1 MPVFAVLA
9 HTEPEL
15 FARLVE
21 RLAPYPVVVHVDARS
36 RAADFAGA
44 PRTTYVSE
52 RVAVRWGGF
61 SVVRATRALYRAA
74 LERAQPSDHV
84 VLLSGQCYPA
94 RPVEEFAAHL
104 ASAPF
109 RQHCRAA
116 SMLGGKA
123 SAGRLLKRWCFDTAP
138 IGPGV
143 TRLPRALLRRGISEL
158 APRRRPCVFGGVEP
172 VAGSQ
177 WTALTADCVADL
189 LGKAED
195 PVWDDLFRTTYAPDE
210 MFFHTLVWN
219 SGWRNEVEDPRLRP
233 RAGRVTADFTNFH
246 YLDRGLTGTR
256 TLADLPAIE
265 ASRMFFV
272 RKVGSQ
278 RSAELLDALDRRLT

>member
-9 HTEPEL
+9 HAQPEL

-36 RAADFAGA
+36 RGDDFAGV
-44 PRTTYVSE
+44 PRVGYVRE

-61 SVVRATRALYRAA
+61 SVVRATLALYRTA
-74 LERAQPSDHV
+74 LELAQPCDHI

-94 RPVEEFAAHL
+94 RPVGEFADHL
-104 ASAPF
+104 ASSPF
-109 RQHCRAA
+109 RQHCRTAPLFDGAA
-116 SMLGGKA
+116 YE
-123 SAGRLLKRWCFDTAP
+123 GRVLKRWYLDALP
-138 IGPGV
+138 IGPGP
-143 TRLPRALLRRGISEL
+143 TYLPRALLRRMISEL
-158 APRRRPCVFGGVEP
+158 APRRRRSVFGDIVP

-195 PVWDDLFRTTYAPDE
+195 PYWESLFRTTLAPDE
-210 MFFHTLVWN
+210 MFFHTLLWN
-219 SGWRNEVEDPRLRP
+219 SGWRNEVEDPELRP
-233 RAGRVTADFTNFH
+233 RGGRVTADFTNFH
-246 YLDRGLTGTR
+246 YLDRLLTGTR

-272 RKVGSQ
+272 RKVGSS
-278 RSAELLDALDRRLT
+278 RSAELLDALDRRS

>member
-9 HTEPEL
+9 HTEPRL
-15 FARLVE
+15 FARLAE

-36 RAADFAGA
+36 RAADFAGV
-44 PRTTYVSE
+44 PRTTYVRD

-61 SVVRATRALYRAA
+61 SVVRATLALYRTA
-74 LERAQPSDHV
+74 LELAQPSDHI

-94 RPVEEFAAHL
+94 RPVRAFAAHL

-116 SMLGGKA
+116 TVLDDA
-123 SAGRLLKRWCFDTAP
+123 TTARRLLKRWCFDAVPT
-138 IGPGV
+138 GPGP
-143 TRLPRALLRRGISEL
+143 TALPRALLRRGITEL
-158 APRRRPCVFGGVEP
+158 TPRRRPSVFGDIEP

-195 PVWDDLFRTTYAPDE
+195 PRWKNLFRTTHAPDE

-219 SGWRNEVEDPRLRP
+219 SGWREEVEDPVLRP
-233 RAGRVTADFTNFH
+233 RAGRGTADFTNFH
-246 YLDRGLTGTR
+246 HLERLLTGTR

-265 ASRMFFV
+265 ASRMFFT
-272 RKVGSQ
+272 RKVASAQ
-278 RSAELLDALDRRLT
+278 SAELLDALDGRA

>member
-9 HTEPEL
+9 HTEPAL

-36 RAADFAGA
+36 RGADFEGV
-44 PRTTYVSE
+44 PRTTHVRD

-61 SVVRATRALYRAA
+61 SVVRATLALYRTA
-74 LERAQPSDHV
+74 LEVARPSEHI

-94 RPVEEFAAHL
+94 RPVGEFAEYL

-116 SMLGGKA
+116 GVLDDKET
-123 SAGRLLKRWCFDTAP
+123 AGRVLKRWCLDAVPT
-138 IGPGV
+138 GPGP
-143 TRLPRALLRRGISEL
+143 TYLPRALLRRAISEL
-158 APRRRPCVFGGVEP
+158 TPRRRPSVFGDIEP

-195 PVWDDLFRTTYAPDE
+195 PRWENLFRTTHAPDE

-219 SGWRNEVEDPRLRP
+219 SGWRDEVEDPVLRP

-246 YLDRGLTGTR
+246 YLERQLRGTR
-256 TLADLPAIE
+256 ALADLPAIE
-265 ASRMFFV
+265 ASRMYFV
-272 RKVGSQ
+272 RKVASPQ
-278 RSAELLDALDRRLT
+278 SAELLDALDSRT

>member
-9 HTEPEL
+9 HTEPGL

-36 RAADFAGA
+36 RGDDFAGA
-44 PRTTYVSE
+44 PRTTYVRE
-52 RVAVRWGGF
+52 RVPVRWGGF
-61 SVVRATRALYRAA
+61 SVVRATLALYRTA
-74 LERAQPSDHV
+74 LDLAQPSDHI

-94 RPVEEFAAHL
+94 RPVEEFADHL
-104 ASAPF
+104 ASSPF

-116 SMLGGKA
+116 AVLDGTA
-123 SAGRLLKRWCFDTAP
+123 AAGCVLKRWYFDDIPT
-138 IGPGV
+138 GPGL
-143 TRLPRALLRRGISEL
+143 TYLPRALLRRGISEL
-158 APRRRPCVFGGVEP
+158 APRRRPSVFGDVEP

-195 PVWDDLFRTTYAPDE
+195 PVWEKLFRTTLAPDE

-219 SGWRNEVEDPRLRP
+219 SGWRSEVADPELRP
-233 RAGRVTADFTNFH
+233 RAGRVIADFTNFH
-246 YLDRGLTGTR
+246 YLDRLLRGTR

-265 ASRMFFV
+265 ASGMFFV
-272 RKVGSQ
+272 RKVGSPQ
-278 RSAELLDALDRRLT
+278 SMPLLDALDSRA

>member
-15 FARLVE
+15 LPRLVE

-36 RAADFAGA
+36 PGDDFAGL
-44 PRTTYVSE
+44 PRTTYIRE

-61 SVVRATRALYRAA
+61 SVVRATLALYRTA
-74 LERAQPSDHV
+74 LRFTQPSDHI

-116 SMLGGKA
+116 TVLDDTA
-123 SAGRLLKRWCFDTAP
+123 AAGRVLKRWYFDAVPT
-138 IGPGV
+138 GPGL
-143 TRLPRALLRRGISEL
+143 THLPRALLRRGISEM
-158 APRRRPCVFGGVEP
+158 APRRTPSVFGDIEP
-172 VAGSQ
+172 MAGSQ

-195 PVWDDLFRTTYAPDE
+195 RRWENLFRTTLAPDE
-210 MFFHTLVWN
+210 MFFHTLLWN
-219 SGWRNEVEDPRLRP
+219 TGWRNEVEDPVPRP

-246 YLDRGLTGTR
+246 YVDRLLKGTR
-256 TLADLPAIE
+256 TLAELPAIE
-265 ASRMFFV
+265 GSRMFFV
-272 RKVGSQ
+272 RKVGSLQ
-278 RSAELLDALDRRLT
+278 SAGLLDALDTRS